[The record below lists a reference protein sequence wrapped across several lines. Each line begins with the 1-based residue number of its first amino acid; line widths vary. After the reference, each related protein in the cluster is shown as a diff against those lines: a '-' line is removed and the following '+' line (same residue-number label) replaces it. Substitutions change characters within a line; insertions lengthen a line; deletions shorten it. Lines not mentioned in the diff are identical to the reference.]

1 MPDYKIVNNYAVVEF
16 FQLDIEEALHCFS
29 FEKQNIERYGGQKLT
44 VNSTPKDVAN
54 NIFSFLETRVG
65 NKTEK
70 QMLFVRRVLI
80 EKVQMAPVKI
90 VKRKKR
96 N

>member
-1 MPDYKIVNNYAVVEF
+1 MVVNNYAVVEF
-16 FQLDIEEALHCFS
+16 FQLDIFEALHCFS

-54 NIFSFLETRVG
+54 NIFSFLETRAG

-80 EKVQMAPVKI
+80 EKTQMAPIKI
-90 VKRKKR
+90 VKRKRR